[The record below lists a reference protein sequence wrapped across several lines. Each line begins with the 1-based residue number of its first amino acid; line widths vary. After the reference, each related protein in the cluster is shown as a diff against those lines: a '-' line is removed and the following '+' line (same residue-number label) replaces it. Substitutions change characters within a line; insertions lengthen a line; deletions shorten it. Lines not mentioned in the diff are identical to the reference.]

1 LRRKKYPEFAAL
13 MVMTL
18 AGLLSASAAPLP
30 GTVSGVVSDA
40 RGTPQMG
47 AMVELMAAN
56 ATVVSRVYTNMR
68 GVFTFDQVFPGTYQ
82 VKATGDSFLPT
93 LREGLRLRSRNKV
106 VVNLTLSTLFE
117 AIQWLPAQP
126 RTPDEPGDDWKWT
139 LRSSSN
145 RPLLRLLQDGP
156 LVVLSG
162 DDHGSAPQLAARV
175 AVHSSSSDFAQA
187 GPHHAFAIER
197 SSAVGG
203 HLILRANL
211 SPKPLDSSEY
221 TAGYEL
227 ALGPE
232 RQIYNVATIQQMSA
246 VEGAAGGRG
255 LSALR
260 LRSAEAVNLGP
271 NASLE
276 LGNEVQ
282 SVRGAAETST
292 SSLPFVNAVWHDDKM
307 RVSYRLATS
316 PEMQNAGDLADSAT
330 LAPMFTEQDGRVRM
344 ERGLHEELRLEG
356 VTGSRR
362 AMLAIYQ
369 DDVDNPVIAGGGS
382 VSQQDLAGG
391 NMLYDPLAQGFR
403 VTGHGYTTGG
413 VRASLAQKVGG
424 SSWATVSYVE
434 GKALAFD
441 TPDSAVSVDEAVQG
455 ITQRKTQAITASLDG
470 RLVRTGTRWQTSYRW
485 QPVATITPVAVYDSF
500 GQGAYLNLLVR
511 QPIHCGHLLPN
522 GTEALV
528 DVRNLL
534 AQGYRPFLTRD
545 GSTLYFA
552 QTERSIQGGLSF
564 SF

>member
-1 LRRKKYPEFAAL
+1 
-13 MVMTL
+13 MVMTV
-18 AGLLSASAAPLP
+18 AGLLPALAAPFP
-30 GTVSGVVSDA
+30 ATVSGVVCDA

-56 ATVVSRVYTNMR
+56 ATVVARVYTNMR
-68 GVFTFDQVFPGTYQ
+68 GAFTFDQVFPGTYQ
-82 VKATGDSFLPT
+82 VKATGESFLPT
-93 LREGLRLRSRNKV
+93 LREGLRLRSRSKV

-117 AIQWLPAQP
+117 AMQWLPAQP
-126 RTPDEPGDDWKWT
+126 RTPDEPSDDWKWT

-175 AVHSSSSDFAQA
+175 AVQTSSRDFAQA

-197 SSAVGG
+197 SSAAGG

-211 SPKPLDSSEY
+211 SPQPLDSSEY

-232 RQIYNVATIQQMSA
+232 RQIYNVATVQQMST
-246 VEGAAGGRG
+246 VEGAAGSRG

-282 SVRGAAETST
+282 SVHGAAETST
-292 SSLPFVNAVWHDDKM
+292 SSLPFVNAVWHDDRM
-307 RVSYRLATS
+307 RVSYRVATS
-316 PEMQNAGDLADSAT
+316 PEMQSAGELADSAT
-330 LAPMFTEQDGRVRM
+330 LAPMFTEQSGQVRV
-344 ERGLHEELRLEG
+344 ERGLHQELRLEG
-356 VTGSRR
+356 ETASRR
-362 AMLAIYQ
+362 ALVGFYQ
-369 DDVDNPVIAGGGS
+369 DDVQNPVIAGGGD
-382 VSQQDLAGG
+382 VSQQDLARGD
-391 NMLYDPLAQGFR
+391 MLYDPVAQGFR

-413 VRASLAQKVGG
+413 VRAVLAQKVNG
-424 SSWATVSYVE
+424 STWATVSYAE

-441 TPDSAVSVDEAVQG
+441 SPDSAVSVEQAVHV
-455 ITQRKTQAITASLDG
+455 ITQRKTEAITASLDG
-470 RLVRTGTRWQTSYRW
+470 RLVRSGTSWKASYRW

-500 GQGAYLNLLVR
+500 GQGAYLNLLIR
-511 QPIHCGHLLPN
+511 QPVHCGHLLPN

-552 QTERSIQGGLSF
+552 QTERSLQGGLSF

>member
-1 LRRKKYPEFAAL
+1 
-13 MVMTL
+13 MVMTV
-18 AGLLSASAAPLP
+18 AGLLPASAAPFP
-30 GTVSGVVSDA
+30 ATVSGVVRDA

-56 ATVVSRVYTNMR
+56 ATVVARVYTNVR
-68 GVFTFDQVFPGTYQ
+68 GAFTFDHIFPGTYQ
-82 VKATGDSFLPT
+82 IKATGDSFLPT
-93 LREGLRLRSRNKV
+93 LREDLQLSSRSKV

-126 RTPDEPGDDWKWT
+126 RAPDEPTDDWKWT

-162 DDHGSAPQLAARV
+162 NDHGSAPQLAARV
-175 AVHSSSSDFAQA
+175 EVTGPSREFGQG
-187 GPHHAFAIER
+187 GPHHAFAVER

-211 SPKPLDSSEY
+211 SPRPEQGSEY
-221 TAGYEL
+221 MAGYQL

-232 RQIYNVATIQQMSA
+232 RQIRNVVTVQQMTA
-246 VEGAAGGRG
+246 VEGGGNQG
-255 LSALR
+255 FYALR

-271 NASLE
+271 NASME

-282 SVRGAAETST
+282 SVHGASETT
-292 SSLPFVNAVWHDDKM
+292 SSLPFLNASWHDDGIS
-307 RVSYRLATS
+307 VAYRAATS
-316 PEMQNAGDLADSAT
+316 PEMQNAGTVADSAT
-330 LAPMFTEQDGRVRM
+330 LAPMFSEEGGRVRIQH
-344 ERGLHEELRLEG
+344 GLHQELRFEDN
-356 VTGSRR
+356 TSSRR
-362 AMLAIYQ
+362 ALVAFYQ
-369 DDVDNPVIAGGGS
+369 DEIQSPVIAGGGW
-382 VSQQDLAGG
+382 VSQQELAAGDI
-391 NMLYDPLAQGFR
+391 LYDPVSQGFR
-403 VTGHGYTTGG
+403 VTGPGYTTGG
-413 VRASLAQKVGG
+413 ISAVLAQKIAG
-424 SSWATVSYVE
+424 STWATLSYAN
-434 GKALAFD
+434 GKALAFEVPESEL
-441 TPDSAVSVDEAVQG
+441 TVDEAVQSL
-455 ITQRKTQAITASLDG
+455 TQRRTETIAASLDG
-470 RLVRTGTRWQTSYRW
+470 RVIRTGTGWHASYRW
-485 QPVATITPVAVYDSF
+485 QPVNTVTPVAVYDSF
-500 GQGAYLNLLVR
+500 GQGAYLNLLIR

-534 AQGYRPFLTRD
+534 AEGYRPFLTRD

>member
-1 LRRKKYPEFAAL
+1 
-13 MVMTL
+13 MVMTV
-18 AGLLSASAAPLP
+18 AGLLPASAAPLP
-30 GTVSGVVSDA
+30 GTVSGVVCDA

-56 ATVVSRVYTNMR
+56 ATVVARVYTNMH
-68 GVFTFDQVFPGTYQ
+68 GAFSFAQVFPGTYQ
-82 VKATGDSFLPT
+82 VKATGESFLPT
-93 LREGLRLRSRNKV
+93 LREGLRLRSRSKV

-126 RTPDEPGDDWKWT
+126 RSPDEPSDDWKWT

-156 LVVLSG
+156 LVVLSH
-162 DDHGSAPQLAARV
+162 DDHGTAPQLAARV
-175 AVHSSSSDFAQA
+175 AVNTSSHDFAQA

-203 HLILRANL
+203 HLILRASL
-211 SPKPLDSSEY
+211 SPQPVDSSEY

-232 RQIYNVATIQQMSA
+232 RQIYNVATVQQMSG
-246 VEGAAGGRG
+246 VEGAAGRG
-255 LSALR
+255 LSELR

-271 NASLE
+271 NASME

-282 SVRGAAETST
+282 SVRGAAETTT
-292 SSLPFVNAVWHDDKM
+292 SSLPFLNAVWHDDKV

-316 PEMQNAGDLADSAT
+316 PEMQSAGDLADSAT
-330 LAPMFTEQDGRVRM
+330 LAPMFTEQSGRVRV
-344 ERGLHEELRLEG
+344 ERGLHQELRLEG
-356 VTGSRR
+356 ETASRR
-362 AMLAIYQ
+362 ALVAFYQ
-369 DDVDNPVIAGGGS
+369 DELQNPVIAGGGS
-382 VSQQDLAGG
+382 VSRQDLAGG
-391 NMLYDPLAQGFR
+391 DVLYDPVAQGFR

-413 VRASLAQKVGG
+413 IRASLAQKVGG
-424 SSWATVSYVE
+424 STWAKISYAE
-434 GKALAFD
+434 GKALAFES
-441 TPDSAVSVDEAVQG
+441 PDSAVTVDEAVQG
-455 ITQRKTQAITASLDG
+455 ITQRKTEAITASLDG
-470 RLVRTGTRWQTSYRW
+470 RLVRSGTGWQASYRW
-485 QPVATITPVAVYDSF
+485 QPLATVTPVAVYDSF
-500 GQGAYLNLLVR
+500 GQGAYLNLLIR

-552 QTERSIQGGLSF
+552 QTERSVQGGLSF
-564 SF
+564 TF

>member
-1 LRRKKYPEFAAL
+1 

-18 AGLLSASAAPLP
+18 AGLLPAAAAPLP
-30 GTVSGVVSDA
+30 GTVSGVVCDA

-47 AMVELMAAN
+47 AMVELLAGN
-56 ATVVSRVYTNMR
+56 ATVIARVYTNMH
-68 GVFTFDQVFPGTYQ
+68 GAFSFAQVFPGTYQ
-82 VKATGDSFLPT
+82 VKATGESFLPT
-93 LREGLRLRSRNKV
+93 LREGLRLRSRSKV

-126 RTPDEPGDDWKWT
+126 RSPDEPSDDWKWT

-156 LVVLSG
+156 LVVLSK

-175 AVHSSSSDFAQA
+175 AVHTSSHDFAQA

-203 HLILRANL
+203 HLILRASL
-211 SPKPLDSSEY
+211 SPQPVDSSEY

-232 RQIYNVATIQQMSA
+232 RQIYNVATVQQMSA
-246 VEGAAGGRG
+246 VEGADGGRG

-292 SSLPFVNAVWHDDKM
+292 SSLPFVNAVWHDDKV

-316 PEMQNAGDLADSAT
+316 PEMQSAGELADSAT
-330 LAPMFTEQDGRVRM
+330 LAPMFTEQSGRVRV
-344 ERGLHEELRLEG
+344 ERGLHQELRLEG
-356 VTGSRR
+356 ETASRR
-362 AMLAIYQ
+362 ALVAFYQ
-369 DDVDNPVIAGGGS
+369 DELQNPVIAGGGS

-391 NMLYDPLAQGFR
+391 DVLYDPVAQGFR

-413 VRASLAQKVGG
+413 IRASLAQKVGG
-424 SSWATVSYVE
+424 STWATISYAD
-434 GKALAFD
+434 GKALAFES
-441 TPDSAVSVDEAVQG
+441 PDSAVTIDEAVQG
-455 ITQRKTQAITASLDG
+455 ITQRKTEAITASLDG
-470 RLVRTGTRWQTSYRW
+470 RLVRSGTGWQASYRW
-485 QPVATITPVAVYDSF
+485 QPLSTVTPVALYDSF
-500 GQGAYLNLLVR
+500 GQGAYLNLLIR

-552 QTERSIQGGLSF
+552 QTERSVQGGLSF
-564 SF
+564 TF

>member
-1 LRRKKYPEFAAL
+1 
-13 MVMTL
+13 MVVTV
-18 AGLLSASAAPLP
+18 AGLLPALASSFRA
-30 GTVSGVVSDA
+30 TVSGVVCDG

-47 AMVELMAAN
+47 AMVELMGAN
-56 ATVVSRVYTNMR
+56 ATVVARAYTNMR
-68 GVFTFDQVFPGTYQ
+68 GAFSFAQVFPGTYQ
-82 VKATGDSFLPT
+82 IKATGDSFLPT
-93 LREGLRLRSRNKV
+93 LREGLRLHSRSKV

-126 RTPDEPGDDWKWT
+126 RSPDEPSDDWKWT

-162 DDHGSAPQLAARV
+162 DDHGSAPELAARV
-175 AVHSSSSDFAQA
+175 AVQTSSHDFAQA

-211 SPKPLDSSEY
+211 SPQPVDSSEY

-232 RQIYNVATIQQMSA
+232 RQIYNVATVQQMSA
-246 VEGAAGGRG
+246 VEGPAGGRG
-255 LSALR
+255 LSAFR

-276 LGNEVQ
+276 VGNEVQ
-282 SVRGAAETST
+282 SVHGAAETST
-292 SSLPFVNAVWHDDKM
+292 SSLPFVNAVWHDDRM

-316 PEMQNAGDLADSAT
+316 PEMQSAGALADSAT
-330 LAPMFTEQDGRVRM
+330 LAPMFTEQDGRVRV
-344 ERGLHEELRLEG
+344 ERGLHQELRLEDE
-356 VTGSRR
+356 TASRR
-362 AMLAIYQ
+362 ALLAFYQ
-369 DDVDNPVIAGGGS
+369 DDVQNPVIAGGGR

-391 NMLYDPLAQGFR
+391 DVLYDPVAQGFR

-413 VRASLAQKVGG
+413 IRAVLAQKVTG
-424 SSWATVSYVE
+424 STWATVSYVE
-434 GKALAFD
+434 GKALAFES
-441 TPDSAVSVDEAVQG
+441 TDSAVTVDEAVEG
-455 ITQRKTQAITASLDG
+455 ITQRKTEAITASLDG
-470 RLVRTGTRWQTSYRW
+470 RLVRSGTSWRTSYRW
-485 QPVATITPVAVYDSF
+485 QPVATVTPVAVYDSI
-500 GQGAYLNLLVR
+500 GQGAYLNLLIR
-511 QPIHCGHLLPN
+511 QTIHCGHLLPN

-528 DVRNLL
+528 DIRNLL

-545 GSTLYFA
+545 GSTLFFA